1 MDQSRLRLKEI
12 GNIITGAVEDD
23 QVEIERAK
31 MEDSFYSTILSDD
44 TEMQS
49 IKITVE
55 LRKTFSKQKKKP
67 GQS

>member
-1 MDQSRLRLKEI
+1 MSGR
-12 GNIITGAVEDD
+12 
-23 QVEIERAK
+23 IERAK

-55 LRKTFSKQKKKP
+55 LRKTFSKQMKKP